1 MRRLLARMAVADYE
15 ADAGESP
22 WWDPVTATVLWV
34 DIRAHRLLR
43 YHSDA
48 GDMDV
53 FEAPALPS
61 FAAPLKNG
69 EILCAA
75 RDGLFAIG
83 PGSGETRLLF
93 RPDCLT
99 PDMRF
104 NDGTVDPCGRLI
116 IGTMSLDK
124 VAMPLNGGL
133 YAIDGDGVVHCL
145 LDSLGIV
152 NGLAFS
158 LDGSA
163 LYVADSHPERRLVW
177 RFDYHR
183 ERPHLGNGR
192 VILDFRAAGL
202 PGTPDGGATDAAG
215 GYWVAAHGAGKL
227 LRVDQDVRSHD
238 VPCRHV
244 SKLAFFGPGHD
255 QIAITGFGSALV
267 MRNFGIQG
275 AVLPR
280 LSW

>member
-43 YHSDA
+43 YHPEV
-48 GDMDV
+48 GTMDV

-61 FAAPLKNG
+61 FAAPLQNG

-75 RDGLFAIG
+75 RDGLFAID
-83 PGSGETRLLF
+83 PESGETRLLF
-93 RPDCLT
+93 RPACMA

-124 VAMPLNGGL
+124 MAMPLNGGL
-133 YAIDGDGVVHCL
+133 YAIDRDGVVHRL
-145 LDSLGIV
+145 LDGLGIV

-158 LDGSA
+158 RDGSV

-183 ERPHLGNGR
+183 ERPRLGNGR
-192 VILDFRAAGL
+192 VVLDFHAAGL
-202 PGTPDGGATDAAG
+202 PGTPDGAATDAAG

-227 LRVDQDVRSHD
+227 LRLGQDVRSWD
-238 VPCRHV
+238 IPCPQV
-244 SKLAFFGPGHD
+244 SKLAFFGPGRD
-255 QIAITGFGSALV
+255 RIAITGFGSALLV
-267 MRNFGIQG
+267 RNFGIQG
-275 AVLPR
+275 AALPH